1 MTKNAWG
8 LTMRQKPFYFVLL
21 SILILLMMGT
31 VYSYSVFRYYIEEEY
46 AIGPLDSGI
55 PYMISLLFYALWMMI
70 TGRFLKPHN
79 AFKIALLGTFVI
91 GIGWILASVS
101 SSLLFLTLS
110 YGVLIGSGVGLVYGV
125 PILLAQHYFPQKSG
139 LISGLILLGFG
150 MSPLITAPLA
160 SRGIEI
166 WGLQSTF
173 LIFGIAFLLIQ
184 APMTFIF
191 RQSSSH
197 QVPLNRTALPTL
209 SKDNSFWKLYLLFS
223 VATTIGLMMI
233 GLSYQVG
240 VRQYQFSQRDVT
252 LSLSLFAL
260 LNGIARPIFGKI
272 TDRYGSS
279 FAMTLSFGLMAF
291 ASIIGL
297 INQGQQLFLYIVSFG
312 LFWFNLGA
320 WLAIIPTM
328 VKQTYGLASY
338 ARIYGK
344 LFTAYGLGAII
355 GNVVSG
361 TILEFFQSTMGLYTF
376 ILFVVFVSIGFVF
389 RIKKTFRKAD

>member
-1 MTKNAWG
+1 
-8 LTMRQKPFYFVLL
+8 
-21 SILILLMMGT
+21 MMGT
-31 VYSYSVFRYYIEEEY
+31 VYSYSVFRYYIEVEY
-46 AIGPLDSGI
+46 AIGPLYSGI
-55 PYMISLLFYALWMMI
+55 PYMTSLFFYALWMMI

-79 AFKIALLGTFVI
+79 TFKIALLGTFVI
-91 GIGWILASVS
+91 GIGWILASMS
-101 SSLLFLTLS
+101 TSLLFLTLS

-125 PILLAQHYFPQKSG
+125 PILLTQHHFPQKSG

-160 SRGIEI
+160 SRIIEI
-166 WGLQSTF
+166 WGLQTTF
-173 LIFGIAFLLIQ
+173 LIFGIAFFLIQ
-184 APMTFIF
+184 APMTFVF
-191 RQSSSH
+191 RQTSSH

-240 VRQYQFSQRDVT
+240 VRQYHFSQRDVT

-272 TDRYGSS
+272 TDRRGSS
-279 FAMTLSFGLMAF
+279 FAMILSFSMMAF
-291 ASIIGL
+291 ASVIGL

-328 VKQTYGLASY
+328 VKQSYGLPSY
-338 ARIYGK
+338 SRIYGK

-376 ILFVVFVSIGFVF
+376 ILFIVLVSIGFVF
-389 RIKKTFRKAD
+389 HMKTTSSKVDLNH